1 MSPSVAARA
10 EPREGFLERREE
22 PQPPPTPTVES
33 PPPRYGPPY
42 WYGWQIN
49 LTDVSS
55 LGFIFAARDD
65 RSWPLPAWLA
75 TYELGGPLVHAFHG
89 RGWRSLASLGGRVA
103 ATALGLA
110 AFVEIGCRDHYD
122 PDTGEEKVTCAEAGA
137 ALLFFMYGAALAD
150 SLIDAHDRPRLPDT
164 PVATSWTLTARRG
177 GGTLGASWRF

>member
-1 MSPSVAARA
+1 MGVIPFLPRAYGARG
-10 EPREGFLERREE
+10 PVG
-22 PQPPPTPTVES
+22 TVS
-33 PPPRYGPPY
+33 CRP
-42 WYGWQIN
+42 
-49 LTDVSS
+49 
-55 LGFIFAARDD
+55 
-65 RSWPLPAWLA
+65 
-75 TYELGGPLVHAFHG
+75 
-89 RGWRSLASLGGRVA
+89 GGRVA